1 MDSWR
6 SLARRLLLGR
16 FIPHH
21 SCAILFVSVFF
32 FSGKEGDDLDLVARQ
47 DTTLE
52 KSRLGFR
59 ARHLH
64 A

>member
-1 MDSWR
+1 
-6 SLARRLLLGR
+6 
-16 FIPHH
+16 
-21 SCAILFVSVFF
+21 
-32 FSGKEGDDLDLVARQ
+32 LDLVARQ